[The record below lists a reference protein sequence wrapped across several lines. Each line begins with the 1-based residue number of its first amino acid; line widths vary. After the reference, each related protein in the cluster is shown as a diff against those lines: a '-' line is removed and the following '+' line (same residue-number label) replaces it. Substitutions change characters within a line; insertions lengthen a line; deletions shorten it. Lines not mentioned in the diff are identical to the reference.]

1 MSQAQL
7 VPTTPISTPK
17 TYASPMSYVGSFRR
31 VTSWIRN
38 FGDTP
43 PKAVG
48 GWFLGV
54 TAIAMMWTAVTIWY
68 VITIGIFGVFMIP
81 FRLIRRGHRKQV
93 HLQEQ
98 QLATMQAMM
107 IQQQQALVRNDSH
120 ARP

>member
-1 MSQAQL
+1 MAQAQL
-7 VPTTPISTPK
+7 VPSTPISAKK

-31 VTSWIRN
+31 VTAWIRS

-43 PKAVG
+43 PKAVAA
-48 GWFLGV
+48 WALGIAAITIMWAFV
-54 TAIAMMWTAVTIWY
+54 TAWY
-68 VITIGIFGVFMIP
+68 VVTVFIFGFFMIP

-107 IQQQQALVRNDSH
+107 INQQQALARNDAN
-120 ARP
+120 AR

>member
-1 MSQAQL
+1 MAQAQL
-7 VPTTPISTPK
+7 VPTTPISAKK

-43 PKAVG
+43 PKAVA
-48 GWFLGV
+48 GWLLGL
-54 TAIAMMWTAVTIWY
+54 TAIAMVWTAVTIWY
-68 VITIGIFGVFMIP
+68 VITLGVFGVLMIP

-107 IQQQQALVRNDSH
+107 IQQQQALASTDDMSR
-120 ARP
+120 